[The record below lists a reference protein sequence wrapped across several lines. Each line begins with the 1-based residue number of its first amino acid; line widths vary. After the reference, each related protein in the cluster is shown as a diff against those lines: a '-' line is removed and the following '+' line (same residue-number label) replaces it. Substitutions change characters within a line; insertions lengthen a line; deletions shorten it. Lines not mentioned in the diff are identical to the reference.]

1 MSLFTI
7 SVLLGVTL
15 PVEEDALFPDAA
27 RAAYERLATL
37 TALVGPDAYA
47 QDPIAVLEA
56 MALPNASVAV
66 SPLIYGY
73 MNYALTDFR
82 AVRIAFADLPS
93 VAPQG
98 SALGGTGIA
107 VSAFGEAPAEAARVA
122 QTGRASCREREGQ
135 SV

>member
-7 SVLLGVTL
+7 SGLLGVTL

-56 MALPNASVAV
+56 MAMPNASVAV
-66 SPLIYGY
+66 SPLLYGY
-73 MNYALTDFR
+73 MHYALTDFR
-82 AVRIAFADLPS
+82 AVRIPFSDPTS
-93 VAPQG
+93 VDPPG
-98 SALGGTGIA
+98 SD
-107 VSAFGEAPAEAARVA
+107 PR
-122 QTGRASCREREGQ
+122 
-135 SV
+135 